1 MLFSNFLPLDR
12 GLAGERSAVLS
23 AITADFQTAFPGLRF
38 ELRLDCRV
46 INAQAIV
53 LDGKP
58 SVLVYGGLALHPTLA
73 EASLTFVFL
82 HEAGHHLGTGP
93 RSPYNVTLACDC
105 IADQWATTQG
115 AQTLLRNTG
124 RRLQIEQAL
133 DELHCLMSESEAA
146 GPSSSQNV
154 PLPCWNRCWLRRRQA
169 LGASLTSRPERC
181 ELLL

>member
-1 MLFSNFLPLDR
+1 MLFSNFSALDSR
-12 GLAGERSAVLS
+12 SAGERIAVLH
-23 AITADFQTAFPGLRF
+23 AIYADFQIAFPNLHF

-58 SVLVYGGLALHPTLA
+58 SVLVYGGLALHPALA
-73 EASLTFVFL
+73 EPSLTFVFL

-115 AQTLLRNTG
+115 AQTLLRDTG

-133 DELHCLMSESEAA
+133 DELHCLMNELEDAN
-146 GPSSSQNV
+146 SSYSHSMPV
-154 PLPCWNRCWLRRRQA
+154 TCWNRCWSRRRQA
-169 LGASLTSRPERC
+169 LGASLTRLPERC